1 MVQQEMT
8 DSGLPQPFREE
19 RLAERIIDL
28 VRAGERELL
37 ALQPDLRAG
46 AHSPAQNVSLASR
59 RVPIFPWFE
68 KDDHLAD

>member
-1 MVQQEMT
+1 MVKQEMT

-37 ALQPDLRAG
+37 ALQPDLRA
-46 AHSPAQNVSLASR
+46 STSLGGSSRTGVKTLGQASA
-59 RVPIFPWFE
+59 
-68 KDDHLAD
+68 L